1 MVERVGVCVCVREC
15 GLILDCLRVRAVYIG
30 GMCVVYTRTLHT
42 KNTGPHTNTH
52 KRVRARTFMC
62 SRALSSA
69 FNTQEHSLWSKSGS
83 FRHALKDSSVVRVD
97 EHEQIEVEKIEEDT
111 VRVGCMLLL
120 LPRLHHHLI
129 CAT

>member
-1 MVERVGVCVCVREC
+1 MRSIHKDSAHKEHRTSHQHTQACAC
-15 GLILDCLRVRAVYIG
+15 AHVY
-30 GMCVVYTRTLHT
+30 VL
-42 KNTGPHTNTH
+42 
-52 KRVRARTFMC
+52 A
-62 SRALSSA
+62 RALSSA

>member
-1 MVERVGVCVCVREC
+1 MCVCVREC

-62 SRALSSA
+62 SRARSPPPSTHRSTHYGRKA
-69 FNTQEHSLWSKSGS
+69 GPS
-83 FRHALKDSSVVRVD
+83 
-97 EHEQIEVEKIEEDT
+97 DT
-111 VRVGCMLLL
+111 
-120 LPRLHHHLI
+120 RLRI
-129 CAT
+129 RQWFV